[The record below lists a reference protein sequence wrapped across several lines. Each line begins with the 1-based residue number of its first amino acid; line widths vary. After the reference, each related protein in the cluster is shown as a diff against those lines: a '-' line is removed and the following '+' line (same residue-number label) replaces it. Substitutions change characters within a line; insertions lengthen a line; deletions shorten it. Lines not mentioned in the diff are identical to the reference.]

1 MLKEVKYQWATF
13 LKQLLYRRFFID
25 KETRSL
31 GYPGQFGVPKIY
43 SWTDLNS
50 FQNSDF
56 LKYKSQVVKNIAIGF
71 EEISW

>member
-31 GYPGQFGVPKIY
+31 GYPGQFGGPQNLFLDRPEQFPK
-43 SWTDLNS
+43 L
-50 FQNSDF
+50 
-56 LKYKSQVVKNIAIGF
+56 
-71 EEISW
+71 